1 MRTIAFILQIICLV
15 FAGAGITIEFLFK
28 AGLGFI
34 LITVASVI
42 FAVSTKLYKL
52 ALLKENKY
60 LKRKEQNGKITKDQ
74 QVY

>member
-1 MRTIAFILQIICLV
+1 MIMRTIAFILQIICLV

-42 FAVSTKLYKL
+42 FAISTKLYKL
-52 ALLKENKY
+52 ALYKENKM
-60 LKRKEQNGKITKDQ
+60 LNQQKEVNNENKN
-74 QVY
+74 